1 MLPVRSVVPNRTLR
15 HLLLA
20 AALVFAQQ
28 AAQLHALS
36 HLKRDAVMA
45 ERGGKCVPPVNH
57 PAEQCIAY
65 HAVDSV
71 LAALAPTIDPPRV
84 TLPAIASAALPLPF
98 AARIVFDSRAPPFL
112 S

>member
-1 MLPVRSVVPNRTLR
+1 MNRTLR

-28 AAQLHALS
+28 AAQSHALS
-36 HLKRDAVMA
+36 HTQRDLAMA
-45 ERGGKCVPPVNH
+45 ERGGKCVPPINH

-65 HAVDSV
+65 HAVDSTLPS
-71 LAALAPTIDPPRV
+71 LAPAIDLPLVSLPALASV
-84 TLPAIASAALPLPF
+84 SLPLPF
-98 AARIVFDSRAPPFL
+98 APRIEFDSRAPPLL

>member
-1 MLPVRSVVPNRTLR
+1 MPPVTSTVPNRTLR

-28 AAQLHALS
+28 AAQLHAMS
-36 HLKRDAVMA
+36 HIKRGLIMA

-57 PAEQCIAY
+57 PAEQCIAF

-71 LAALAPTIDPPRV
+71 LAALAPAIDPPRV
-84 TLPAIASAALPLPF
+84 ALPAIASFALPLPF
-98 AARIVFDSRAPPFL
+98 APRIEFDSRAPPVL